1 MDCHFLLQGI
11 FLTQESNL
19 GLLYCRQS
27 LYQLS
32 HQGSPSLKME
42 EIKEVNRRDVYV
54 LGAKKGK
61 GAPSSR
67 VREGP
72 AGPGGEKP
80 AATGAC
86 WGVVDTVV

>member
-1 MDCHFLLQGI
+1 
-11 FLTQESNL
+11 
-19 GLLYCRQS
+19 
-27 LYQLS
+27 
-32 HQGSPSLKME
+32 ME

>member
-42 EIKEVNRRDVYV
+42 EIKEVNRRDVYA
-54 LGAKKGK
+54 LGAKKVK
-61 GAPSSR
+61 EAPSR

-80 AATGAC
+80 AAMGAC
-86 WGVVDTVV
+86 WGVVDTMV